1 MTTATADEGS
11 HEHVQG
17 DRSESG
23 PLIVLDECHK
33 AKNLLSDTGTP
44 TLVGFAVTHMQK
56 LLPEACVLYSS
67 ATGISEPRN
76 MAYMTR
82 LGTCGCTSMA
92 TLINRLIKAG
102 LGASELFSCSL
113 KASGAYLGRCAAA
126 LQPPAVPGGPAR
138 IWLLQGPMFPRCMYR
153 NAARASSLCRL
164 TGQAGARI
172 SFATD

>member
-1 MTTATADEGS
+1 M
-11 HEHVQG
+11 QG

-23 PLIVLDECHK
+23 PLIILDECHK

-44 TLVGFAVTHMQK
+44 TLVGFAVMHMQK
-56 LLPEACVLYSS
+56 VLPEACVLYSS

-92 TLINRLIKAG
+92 ALISRLLKAG

-113 KASGAYLGRCAAA
+113 KASGAYLGRCAPQA
-126 LQPPAVPGGPAR
+126 
-138 IWLLQGPMFPRCMYR
+138 PRCR
-153 NAARASSLCRL
+153 LVDLLASGLSKVPITGGLSLVHVL
-164 TGQAGARI
+164 
-172 SFATD
+172 